1 MHNRPLAFA
10 SVVSLIPGVYLFRM
24 AAGLVDLVTLGPKA
38 SADVLLNTIAD
49 GATAMLITLAM
60 AIGLILPKMCIEY
73 FYPSLAVETHGK
85 TTVFQ
90 NR

>member
-1 MHNRPLAFA
+1 
-10 SVVSLIPGVYLFRM
+10 
-24 AAGLVDLVTLGPKA
+24 
-38 SADVLLNTIAD
+38 
-49 GATAMLITLAM
+49 M

-73 FYPSLAVETHGK
+73 FYPGLAVETHWK

>member
-1 MHNRPLAFA
+1 
-10 SVVSLIPGVYLFRM
+10 
-24 AAGLVDLVTLGPKA
+24 
-38 SADVLLNTIAD
+38 VLLNTIAD
-49 GATAMLITLAM
+49 GATAMLVILAM

-73 FYPSLAVETHGK
+73 FYPGLAVETHGK

>member
-1 MHNRPLAFA
+1 
-10 SVVSLIPGVYLFRM
+10 M
-24 AAGLVDLVTLGPKA
+24 AAGLVDLVTLGDKA
-38 SADVLLNTIAD
+38 SVDMLLNTIAD
-49 GATAMLITLAM
+49 GTTAMLVILAM

-73 FYPSLAVETHGK
+73 FYPGLAVETHGK